1 MNLNHHVPGVLIDPM
16 PSGSNQDP
24 MPSNANEPM
33 PSSSNSAEPADSVPS
48 GLLAQALTSHRSAV
62 VRAGDEK
69 ARAQTRGRSAATV
82 IWQWASSVRVNAIA
96 REVLSHLRFEHGAY
110 WLMPTMDDSGG
121 LATSATKLLS
131 LKAPGATR
139 LQAQLDLVLDAADE
153 RPDRMAEILVQARS
167 LWPFWTAVSHVVPG
181 QAPRTAELMAVA
193 QAVAGHMGHQFKHVL
208 AVPRPSDLSPAV
220 QPCITTPGHGA
231 MPSGHAISAFM
242 ALRMLGA
249 LLPNSKIAMVDTVG
263 LALDRTARRIAANRV
278 VAGLHFPLDNCA
290 GWCVAETAF
299 EVVSMMAGHVTNAPP
314 RRTFDADATTVT
326 ALPSDD
332 LPLNDGS
339 VGSQVQ
345 TSQAVLVSSPLLTL
359 LWGEAE
365 AELTRLQ
372 LN

>member
-1 MNLNHHVPGVLIDPM
+1 MNLNFNVPGVLIDPM

-24 MPSNANEPM
+24 MPSVTNEPM

-48 GLLAQALTSHRSAV
+48 GLLAQALISHRSAV
-62 VRAGDEK
+62 VRASDDK
-69 ARAQTRGRSAATV
+69 ARAQTRGNSSATA

-96 REVLSHLRFEHGAY
+96 REVLGNLRFEHGAY
-110 WLMPTMDDSGG
+110 WLMPAMDASGG
-121 LATSATKLLS
+121 LAQRAAKLLF
-131 LKAPGATR
+131 LKAPGATK

-153 RPDRMAEILVQARS
+153 RPDRMAEILIQARS

-193 QAVAGHMGHQFKHVL
+193 QAIAGHMGHQFKHVL
-208 AVPRPSDLSPAV
+208 AVPRPTDLSPAV

-242 ALRMLGA
+242 ALRMLKA
-249 LLPNSKIAMVDTVG
+249 LLPNSRIGGVDTVG
-263 LALDRTARRIAANRV
+263 VSLDRTARRIAANRV

-299 EVVSMMAGHVTNAPP
+299 EIVSMMAGHVTNPP
-314 RRTFDADATTVT
+314 PIRGFDAAATAVT
-326 ALPSDD
+326 ALPTDD
-332 LPLNDGS
+332 LPLNDSS
-339 VGSQVQ
+339 VGSHVEA
-345 TSQAVLVSSPLLTL
+345 SQAAVVSSPLLTL
-359 LWGEAE
+359 LWGAAE